1 VRKEASLSDSSAYPT
16 SPTPAREKSLFKAAE
31 STETRSKEASCQS
44 ARQPIKLFPS
54 LKNLALATFVTTLR
68 ALMLRRA
75 IFLVIALVWCAVTA
89 NAMDWTLIKVGG
101 RDHVT
106 MDNVAEFYGLGKVRR
121 VGNDFIMSAGQRS
134 LRGAEGSV
142 EFFINGLKFNLS
154 YPIAESGS
162 QLLVSRMD
170 LTKVIEPVLRPQRI
184 QGAES
189 VDTVVLD
196 AGHGGHDNGAYSQ
209 WGWEKDFTLD
219 VVIRARTLLQQAGYK
234 VAMTRSSDTFVPL
247 YDRVRYANQFKNAV
261 FISIHFNSGGAA
273 ATGLET
279 YTLAPRGVPSMMAD
293 GPRISDLDPCAGQ
306 INDAENM
313 ALATATHAAMVVRS
327 RMFDRGIKRARFV
340 VIRDIVI
347 PGVLVEG
354 GFLSN
359 VYDARL
365 ISTPAYRQQMASCV
379 LQAVQ
384 NYRRAVGPQSSA
396 QMTARSY
403 AEPRVEFSTRRDGI
417 DSGSAAINGGS
428 QFSTQ
433 PTVIT
438 PTAPAQN

>member
-1 VRKEASLSDSSAYPT
+1 
-16 SPTPAREKSLFKAAE
+16 
-31 STETRSKEASCQS
+31 
-44 ARQPIKLFPS
+44 
-54 LKNLALATFVTTLR
+54 
-68 ALMLRRA
+68 MLRKA
-75 IFLVIALVWCAVTA
+75 TLLAIALFLCAITA
-89 NAMDWTLIKVGG
+89 NAMEWTLIKVGG

-106 MDNVAEFYGLGKVRR
+106 LDNVAEFYGLGPVHR
-121 VGNDFIMSAGQRS
+121 VGNEFVMNTGQRS
-134 LRGAEGSV
+134 LRGSQGSV

-162 QLLVSRMD
+162 SLLVSRMD

-184 QGAES
+184 QGAER
-189 VDTVVLD
+189 VDTIVLD

-209 WGWEKDFTLD
+209 YGWEKDFTLD
-219 VVIRARTLLQQAGYK
+219 VVGRARILLQQAGYK
-234 VAMTRSSDTFVPL
+234 VALTRSTDTFVPL
-247 YDRVRYANQFKNAV
+247 YDRVRYANQFKDAL

-293 GPRISDLDPCAGQ
+293 GPRISDLDPCPGHV
-306 INDAENM
+306 NDAENM

-359 VYDARL
+359 IYDARL
-365 ISTPAYRQQMASCV
+365 IATPAYRQQMASCV

-384 NYRRAVGPQSSA
+384 NYRRAVGTQS
-396 QMTARSY
+396 TAEMAARRS
-403 AEPRVEFSTRRDGI
+403 AEPRVEFSTRRDGV
-417 DSGSAAINGGS
+417 DSGSAGLNSGA
-428 QFSTQ
+428 QFSTE

-438 PTAPAQN
+438 GPSQN

>member
-1 VRKEASLSDSSAYPT
+1 MARASRSERALG
-16 SPTPAREKSLFKAAE
+16 FKRLPFLK
-31 STETRSKEASCQS
+31 TLASE
-44 ARQPIKLFPS
+44 
-54 LKNLALATFVTTLR
+54 TFVTTLR
-68 ALMLRRA
+68 AQMPRTASLLA
-75 IFLVIALVWCAVTA
+75 IALFFCAFTA
-89 NAMDWTLIKVGG
+89 SAMDWTLIKIGG

-106 MDNVAEFYGLGKVRR
+106 LDNVAAFYGLGPVRR
-121 VGNDFIMSAGQRS
+121 VGNDFVMNTGQRS
-134 LRGAEGSV
+134 LKGAEGSV

-154 YPIAESGS
+154 YPIAESGGS
-162 QLLVSRMD
+162 LLVSRMD

-184 QGAES
+184 EGAEK
-189 VDTVVLD
+189 VDTIVLD

-209 WGWEKDFTLD
+209 YGWEKDFTLD
-219 VVIRARTLLQQAGYK
+219 VTLRAKILLQQAGYK
-234 VAMTRSSDTFVPL
+234 VQMTRSTDIFVPL
-247 YDRVRYANQFKNAV
+247 NERVGFANQFKNAL

-293 GPRISDLDPCAGQ
+293 GPRISDLDPCNGHK
-306 INDAENM
+306 NDAENM

-340 VIRDIVI
+340 VIRDIEI

-359 VYDARL
+359 IYDARL
-365 ISTPAYRQQMASCV
+365 IATPAYRQQMASCV

-384 NYRRAVGPQSSA
+384 NYRRAVGTQSSGE
-396 QMTARSY
+396 MTARRY

-417 DSGSAAINGGS
+417 DSGTAGVNSEP